1 MSQGEAWIAWR
12 IDMAA
17 ADKRGPV
24 GTTEPAA
31 QSFSTPTLPRCTD
44 SGIGTLVPQLRERRL
59 RRAMEIISS
68 QPPHS
73 VRDLARELR
82 LSPTHLQRLFKQET
96 GVQIGR
102 LLAEYRLNKAT
113 ELLSGTDMEIKE
125 IAYKVGYGHHSS
137 FVRAFQ
143 RRFGQSPKRYRQK
156 TAA

>member
-1 MSQGEAWIAWR
+1 MNPDAHSFAKTAISASPRTGLREIA
-12 IDMAA
+12 
-17 ADKRGPV
+17 P
-24 GTTEPAA
+24 
-31 QSFSTPTLPRCTD
+31 
-44 SGIGTLVPQLRERRL
+44 LVHERRL

-73 VRDLARELR
+73 VRELARELR

-96 GVQIGR
+96 GVRIGR
-102 LLAEYRLNKAT
+102 LLAEHRLDQAT
-113 ELLSGTDMEIKE
+113 ELLSNTNMEIKE

-156 TAA
+156 SAA

>member
-1 MSQGEAWIAWR
+1 
-12 IDMAA
+12 MAA
-17 ADKRGPV
+17 ADKRGSA
-24 GTTEPAA
+24 GTTDPAA
-31 QSFSTPTLPRCTD
+31 QTSSKTATPRSPNTDIGDLAPR
-44 SGIGTLVPQLRERRL
+44 LRERRL

-73 VRDLARELR
+73 VRELARELR

-96 GVQIGR
+96 GVRIGR
-102 LLAEYRLNKAT
+102 LLAEHRLSKAT

-125 IAYKVGYGHHSS
+125 IAYKIGYGHHSS

-156 TAA
+156 SAA